1 MRLTAAAVVVGVV
14 GVVTGVT
21 GVSGA
26 APATAAIPPACADF
40 QPDLAVEPY
49 AGSSA
54 PLRLLGIEKAQKVFD
69 GAREPGAGVSVAVLD
84 SGVGRG
90 GGMDVVAGR
99 NVTGLDELVDWHGT
113 AVAGIIAGA
122 PLPDGS
128 SVGIAPGARIV
139 DVRVY
144 DSGDPQPGQGEQ
156 GVTPESVAA
165 GLDWVARVA
174 RDRGI
179 GVANVSLGVSGTP
192 ELRAAVRR
200 AWRAGVVVVAS
211 TGNRPEE
218 GGFLYSELGG
228 EVRRPGED
236 AAGLVF
242 PAGYRHVVGVNAT
255 RTGEPSGTPVTGF
268 VLPSSDTD
276 VAAPTY
282 GVLSVAVNGAACV
295 IPEVA
300 TSWSAAEV
308 SGVLA
313 LLRSR
318 YPHDRPAQAVAR
330 LLSTAN
336 GTTTTPT
343 RLTGVGVVQP
353 YQALT
358 RPVDPRPDG
367 AVEVST
373 VEHAEVRAVA
383 PERPE
388 DLLADTRRDAVWW
401 GLVGGGVLVVALLLR
416 PVLARRRSPR
426 IAGS

>member
-1 MRLTAAAVVVGVV
+1 VRLTAAAAVVAAAVASGVLGAATPAAGVV
-14 GVVTGVT
+14 
-21 GVSGA
+21 
-26 APATAAIPPACADF
+26 PPACADL
-40 QPDLAVEPY
+40 QPEMAVEQY
-49 AGSSA
+49 AGTSE
-54 PLRLLGIEKAQKVFD
+54 PLRLLAVEKAQKVFA
-69 GAREPGAGVSVAVLD
+69 GAGEPGAGVSVAVLD
-84 SGVGRG
+84 SGVRRG
-90 GGMDVVAGR
+90 GGMDVVAGLD
-99 NVTGLDELVDWHGT
+99 VTGLDEVVDWHGT

-128 SVGIAPGARIV
+128 PVGIAPGARIV

-144 DSGDPQPGQGEQ
+144 DSSDPQPGQGEQ
-156 GVTPESVAA
+156 PVTPESVAA

-174 RDRGI
+174 QDRDI
-179 GVANVSLGVSGTP
+179 KVANISLGVSHSP
-192 ELRAAVRR
+192 ALEAAVRR

-211 TGNRPEE
+211 TGNRPAE
-218 GGFLYSELGG
+218 GGFLSSEFGG
-228 EVRRPGED
+228 ELRRPGED
-236 AAGLVF
+236 AAGQVF

-255 RTGEPSGTPVTGF
+255 RTGEPSGTPVTDF

-282 GVLSVAVNGAACV
+282 GVLTVAVNGATCV

-300 TSWSAAEV
+300 TSWSAPEV

-318 YPHDRPAQAVAR
+318 YPDDRPAQAVAR
-330 LLSTAN
+330 LLNTAN

-358 RPVDPRPDG
+358 RPLDPARDG
-367 AVEVST
+367 TVEVTT
-373 VEHAEVRAVA
+373 VEHEEVRAVA
-383 PERPE
+383 PERRE
-388 DLLADTRRDAVWW
+388 DLLVDARRDVVWW

-416 PVLARRRSPR
+416 PVLARRRSSV
-426 IAGS
+426 G